1 MIINLIHWW
10 NAVTYE
16 KLYAVALV
24 FFALYLGVPS
34 VRLCV
39 KWRKQEKQAAAEAAE
54 KARRERERAEKQA
67 AAQAAKAAEMAETP
81 KRKRGRPRK
90 TPAALAEAA
99 PAVQMAKAAAPFEPA
114 PAEAV
119 PAVQPPKAAAP
130 FEPEEAAAPVPAIE
144 PEPVK
149 PAALSLAPH
158 GNRAFEGKRVAF
170 TGTLPGMTRSKAIE
184 AVKLNGGR
192 AYTDMPLGVNLL
204 VVGDNPGMKKLD
216 IADEK
221 IDRIRKITAAQF
233 FAMLAQPLDVAPEEF
248 AALAAQMK
256 EVSHD

>member
-24 FFALYLGVPS
+24 FFALYLGVPF

-67 AAQAAKAAEMAETP
+67 AAQAAKAAETVETP

-99 PAVQMAKAAAPFEPA
+99 PAVQMAKAAAPFEP
-114 PAEAV
+114 
-119 PAVQPPKAAAP
+119 
-130 FEPEEAAAPVPAIE
+130 EEAAAPVPAIE
-144 PEPVK
+144 PAPAK

-158 GNRAFEGKRVAF
+158 GNRVFEGKRVAF
-170 TGTLPGMTRSKAIE
+170 TGTLPGMARSKAIE
-184 AVKLNGGR
+184 AVKRNGGR
-192 AYTDMPLGVNLL
+192 AYSDMPLGVNLL

-256 EVSHD
+256 EVPHD